1 MLLYVRQCLD
11 VNASCAGMCIR
22 AGSVPQQAPGI
33 PGGLFVVNG
42 TNQEGEVD
50 RPTITGTPHDRP
62 YRVMACRSVAPPRS
76 NMSGVGREADMPRTS
91 RNRRV

>member
-11 VNASCAGMCIR
+11 VYASCAGMCIR

-62 YRVMACRSVAPPRS
+62 YRVMACRRVAPPPRS
-76 NMSGVGREADMPRTS
+76 DMSGREADMPRTS
-91 RNRRV
+91 RKRRS